1 MRLLRKLV
9 LKVVSMVVMV
19 VLMGGALKYGRP
31 YIMRAAGMPE
41 AETPQFSSEESDL
54 MGTVFKSAFRLF
66 SGTAKRADLASE
78 LSDKL
83 YEGRADSG
91 TMSELGIELVK
102 PGAGASPPEG
112 GAGVA
117 GALPGGKLPDLQLRE
132 KLLAKQ
138 RARVGEPPAK
148 PGAKAG
154 KPSAAG
160 LPVNVRTDLLGQFG
174 KRAKA
179 YTVELSLV
187 PVVFLG
193 MVLVQRIRRR
203 RAGGPDFVPA
213 GLAIQAPTD
222 TEPFDMKHAVHALGA
237 EDFELLV
244 ALIYQRQGYRVSMPA
259 GLSGGRG
266 GDFTLARKSEKL
278 LVQCKKLSQ
287 EHRVPVERVRE
298 LHEAAVAASAT
309 RSMYVASCG
318 FTWDAR
324 NYAKAN
330 GVTLISAR
338 TLDEL
343 LTAARETPGEDLL
356 AVSQWV
362 PKLMSKVLL
371 TPPLC
376 PACEAAMDQVNAS
389 NSSVWVCS
397 QRPECRG
404 RRSWRKHPKSVAAA
418 ASKTDVLA
426 EKVSALP
433 TPPNEVPGKAP
444 SQAPSKAPG
453 RVPAKAS
460 APAPAKAPAKAT
472 SQVPRKLPPR
482 TAPAVVAGRTSR

>member
-19 VLMGGALKYGRP
+19 VLMGGAFKYGRP
-31 YIMRAAGMPE
+31 YIMKAAGMPE

-54 MGTVFKSAFRLF
+54 MGTVMKSALRLF
-66 SGTAKRADLASE
+66 SGTAKRDELASE

-83 YEGRADSG
+83 YVGRGDAG
-91 TMSELGIELVK
+91 TMSELGIEYMK
-102 PGAGASPPEG
+102 PGAGGTPPEG
-112 GAGVA
+112 GAGMA
-117 GALPGGKLPDLQLRE
+117 GALPGGKMPDSQLRE

-138 RARVGEPPAK
+138 RARAGEPPAK

-154 KPSAAG
+154 KSAAAS

-179 YTVELSLV
+179 YSVELSLV

-222 TEPFDMKHAVHALGA
+222 TEPFAMKHAVHALGA

-298 LHEAAVAASAT
+298 LHEAAIAAGTT

-318 FTWDAR
+318 FSWDAR

-330 GVTLISAR
+330 GMTLISAR

-343 LTAARETPGEDLL
+343 LTVARETPDEDLL

-362 PKLMSKVLL
+362 PKLMSKVVL

-404 RRSWRKHPKSVAAA
+404 RRSGRKHQKSVAAA
-418 ASKTDVLA
+418 ASKTDAPA

-433 TPPNEVPGKAP
+433 TPPNEVPGKAT
-444 SQAPSKAPG
+444 SQAPSKAP
-453 RVPAKAS
+453 AQ
-460 APAPAKAPAKAT
+460 APAKAT
-472 SQVPRKLPPR
+472 SQVPRKVPPR
-482 TAPAVVAGRTSR
+482 TAPAVVAGRTRR

>member
-1 MRLLRKLV
+1 MRFLRKLV
-9 LKVVSMVVMV
+9 MKLVMLVVMV

-41 AETPQFSSEESDL
+41 AETPQFSSDESDL
-54 MGTVFKSAFRLF
+54 MGTVFQSALRLF
-66 SGTAKRADLASE
+66 SGTAKREDLASE

-83 YEGRADSG
+83 YAGRGDAG
-91 TMSELGIELVK
+91 TMSELGIEYVK
-102 PGAGASPPEG
+102 PGAGGSPPEG
-112 GAGVA
+112 GAGGA
-117 GALPGGKLPDLQLRE
+117 GALPGGKVVDPALRE

-138 RARVGEPPAK
+138 RARAGGPAAK
-148 PGAKAG
+148 PVAAAG
-154 KPSAAG
+154 KS
-160 LPVNVRTDLLGQFG
+160 PVGSVPVKVRTDLLGRFG
-174 KRAKA
+174 QRARA
-179 YTVELSLV
+179 YTVELSMV

-213 GLAIQAPTD
+213 GLTIQAPTD

-298 LHEAAVAASAT
+298 LHEAAVAAGAT

-330 GVTLISAR
+330 AMTLISAR

-343 LTAARETPGEDLL
+343 LTAARERPDEDLL

-362 PKLMSKVLL
+362 PKLMSKVVL

-376 PACEAAMDQVNAS
+376 PACEAAMDQVTAS

-397 QRPECRG
+397 QRPECRS
-404 RRSWRKHPKSVAAA
+404 RRTGRKHQKSVAAA
-418 ASKTDVLA
+418 VSKTDVHA
-426 EKVSALP
+426 EKVSALH
-433 TPPNEVPGKAP
+433 TPPNEVPGKASSQVP
-444 SQAPSKAPG
+444 TKAPAQAPARAPAQ
-453 RVPAKAS
+453 VPAKAS
-460 APAPAKAPAKAT
+460 
-472 SQVPRKLPPR
+472 SQVPSKVPPR